1 MNALEKIYAQ
11 AKKDPQRIV
20 LPEGSDERIVAA
32 APRIYAE
39 GLASEVIILGKE
51 KEVLATAQKAGTD
64 LSPLPQPMD
73 PQSSP
78 YYNDFVGE
86 YMKLREKKGINL
98 ATAKK
103 IVSDPPFFGAML
115 VRMGI
120 ADGMVMGA
128 ANATAVTVKSALH
141 CIGLIPGI
149 NTVSSFFLMVLP
161 TKDFGAE
168 GNLVFADCAVV
179 PHPDAEQLADIAV
192 ASARSAKKLLG
203 IEPIVA
209 LLSFSTK
216 GSAQHEDVDKVVEAL
231 RIAKKKAPDIVIDGE
246 LQADAA
252 LVPKVGEKKAPGSPV
267 AGKAN
272 VLIFPDLDAGNI
284 AYKLVQR
291 LAGASA
297 IGPILQGLAKPVN
310 DLSRGCSVQDV
321 VDVTAFTVVQ
331 AQE

>member
-1 MNALEKIYAQ
+1 MNALERIYAQ

-20 LPEGSDERIVAA
+20 LPEGTDERIISA
-32 APRIYAE
+32 APRILSE
-39 GLASEVIILGKE
+39 GLASEVIILGKPE
-51 KEVLATAQKAGTD
+51 EVFATAQKAGAD
-64 LSPLPQPMD
+64 ISRLPQSID
-73 PQSSP
+73 PKSSP
-78 YYNDFVGE
+78 HYDHLVGE
-86 YMKLREKKGINL
+86 YMKLREKKGISL
-98 ATAKK
+98 ETAKK
-103 IVSDPPFFGAML
+103 IIADPPFFGAML
-115 VRMGI
+115 VRMGM

-128 ANATAVTVKSALH
+128 ATATAVTVKSALH
-141 CIGLIPGI
+141 CVGLTPG
-149 NTVSSFFLMVLP
+149 NSTVSSFFLMVLP
-161 TKDFGAE
+161 TKEFGAE
-168 GNLVFADCAVV
+168 GNLIFADCAVV
-179 PHPDAEQLADIAV
+179 PQPNADQLADIAV

-216 GSAQHEDVDKVVEAL
+216 GSAQHEDVDKVIAAL
-231 RIAKKKAPDIVIDGE
+231 KIAQEKAPDIVIDGE

-267 AGKAN
+267 AGRAN
-272 VLIFPDLDAGNI
+272 VLVFPDLDAGNI
-284 AYKLVQR
+284 GYKLVQR